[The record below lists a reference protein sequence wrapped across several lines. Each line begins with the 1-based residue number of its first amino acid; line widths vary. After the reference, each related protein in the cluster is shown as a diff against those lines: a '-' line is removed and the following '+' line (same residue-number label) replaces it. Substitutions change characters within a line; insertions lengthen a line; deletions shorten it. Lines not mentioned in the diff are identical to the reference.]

1 MKGLIYK
8 VTNKIDNK
16 AYIGQ
21 TIRPL
26 NIRIERHLKDA
37 KYGSKLIFHKA
48 LKKYGIEKFHI
59 EILEENIS
67 QNKLNERERFWIKKY
82 NTYFKNGYGYNMT
95 EGGDYFNT
103 NRKLSDDEISD
114 IIYLLKKAP
123 TLSEVDIAKKFN
135 VTIYAVSDINR
146 GKTWR
151 QENES
156 YPLRQQDIKELSEE
170 EFHIIIKMLKTR
182 LFSEQYIADKY
193 KISDSVISKINT
205 GKYNKFP
212 YPENEIF
219 PIITNKVVSNTKIS
233 TKNIFNLLI
242 DYLTLNITKYE
253 LAKKYNISVSYV
265 KGIYLGQNSKHLL
278 IDLIFPLK
286 KNRNENIKIINNKLN
301 LLKEY
306 E

>member
-114 IIYLLKKAP
+114 IIYLLKKHQHYQK
-123 TLSEVDIAKKFN
+123 LILQKN
-135 VTIYAVSDINR
+135 
-146 GKTWR
+146 
-151 QENES
+151 
-156 YPLRQQDIKELSEE
+156 L
-170 EFHIIIKMLKTR
+170 ML
-182 LFSEQYIADKY
+182 LFML
-193 KISDSVISKINT
+193 
-205 GKYNKFP
+205 F
-212 YPENEIF
+212 
-219 PIITNKVVSNTKIS
+219 
-233 TKNIFNLLI
+233 
-242 DYLTLNITKYE
+242 LTLIE
-253 LAKKYNISVSYV
+253 AKH
-265 KGIYLGQNSKHLL
+265 G
-278 IDLIFPLK
+278 DK
-286 KNRNENIKIINNKLN
+286 KMKVIH
-301 LLKEY
+301 
-306 E
+306 